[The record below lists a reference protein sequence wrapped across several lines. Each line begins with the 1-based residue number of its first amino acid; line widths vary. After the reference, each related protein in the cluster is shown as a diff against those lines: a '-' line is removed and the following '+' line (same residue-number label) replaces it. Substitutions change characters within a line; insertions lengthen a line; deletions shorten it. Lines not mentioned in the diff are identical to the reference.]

1 MRLLPPH
8 VAEEGYTRSRFH
20 SFHSYPQT
28 DKPGYQQPSSDN
40 AQNIQDFVLTCL
52 HKGSTLFTG

>member
-8 VAEEGYTRSRFH
+8 VAEEGYIRSRFH

-28 DKPGYQQPSSDN
+28 DKPGYQQSSSDN
-40 AQNIQDFVLTCL
+40 AQNIQDFVLTYL
-52 HKGSTLFTG
+52 HK